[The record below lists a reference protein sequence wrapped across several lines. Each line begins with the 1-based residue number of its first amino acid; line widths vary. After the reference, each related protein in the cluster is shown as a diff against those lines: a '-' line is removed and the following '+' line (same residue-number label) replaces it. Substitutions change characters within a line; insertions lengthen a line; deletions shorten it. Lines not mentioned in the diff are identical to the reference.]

1 MKLLALE
8 TATDICGVA
17 LSEDGR
23 LQGIVEQSIP
33 RRHAEQ
39 LPLFVE
45 QLKTEYPFSWKS
57 LDGIAVS
64 IGPGSF
70 TGLRI
75 GLSFAK
81 GLAFTHNLP
90 IIPVP
95 TLMTLALGS
104 RSEDTQLRAFLF
116 SHGDILFHQQ
126 FRVRDGKIQ
135 DQSEIKAQSWKEIL
149 PELPSEVEL
158 VHYGCGKFLQKRGM
172 AKEVT
177 PSAKWVAVL
186 AQRYY
191 GEWVVNELDRL
202 TPHYVSTFQVRKS
215 F

>member
-1 MKLLALE
+1 MRLLALE
-8 TATDICGVA
+8 TATDVCGIG
-17 LSEDGR
+17 LFEDGN
-23 LQGIVEQSIP
+23 LQAIIEDSIP

-39 LPLFVE
+39 LPLFFE
-45 QLKTEYPFSWKS
+45 QLKTAHPFSLNS

-90 IIPVP
+90 IVPVP

-104 RSEDTQLRAFLF
+104 NLEKTSLRTFLF

-126 FRVRDGKIQ
+126 FRVSNGEIQ
-135 DQSEIKAQSWKEIL
+135 AQCEVKAQIWEKIL
-149 PELPSEVEL
+149 QKLPSDIRL
-158 VHYGCGKFLQKRGM
+158 VHYGCGRFLREKGI

-177 PSAKWVAVL
+177 PSAKWVAIL
-186 AQRYY
+186 AQRYFD
-191 GEWVVNELDRL
+191 EWVVNPPDRL
-202 TPHYVSTFQVRKS
+202 TPHYVSTFQVKGS
-215 F
+215 S